1 MSKKSLVYTDKALT
15 GIGALAFVTLLPL
28 SFIESPRMCLRIV
41 LVCGVSFVLVTIL
54 RKLIDA
60 PRPNVEGAI
69 YNKKT
74 GESFPSRHTFS
85 MCIIAFSWFNLNV
98 VVGSILCALSVALGA
113 TRVAIGAHHVR
124 DVVGS
129 ILIAGVCACA
139 GYLFF

>member
-1 MSKKSLVYTDKALT
+1 MSDTMLMRVDKLLT
-15 GIGALAFVTLLPL
+15 AIGALAFVILLPL

-41 LVCGVSFVLVTIL
+41 LVCGISFVLVTIL

-60 PRPNVEGAI
+60 PRPNLEGAI

-85 MCIIAFSWFNLNV
+85 MCIIAFSWFNLKV
-98 VVGSILCALSVALGA
+98 VVGCILCALSVALGA

-124 DVVGS
+124 DVIGS

-139 GYLFF
+139 GYLIF